1 MKKFKFSLHNIFL
14 LYLGA
19 VMVFFIYSGVTGTR
33 MLGDDTEKF
42 DPNGPDNRG
51 NYRTR
56 SSRFYHK

>member
-1 MKKFKFSLHNIFL
+1 MKKFKFSLPNLFL

-19 VMVFFIYSGVTGTR
+19 VMSFFIYAGVTGTR

-42 DPNGPDNRG
+42 DPNGPGSRENTRV
-51 NYRTR
+51 R